1 MARPAPSARAAW
13 KRLRDFALGLP
24 EAVEEF
30 PWGDRV
36 AKVRKKIFI
45 FLGDGDGDDPRVS
58 IKLHGDAHAHALSLP
73 NAKPTSYNLGKSGWV
88 TISLSEVRAQPEL
101 LCEWVEISYCAI
113 APKRLSAALATQHE
127 RTLRK

>member
-1 MARPAPSARAAW
+1 MARAAPSVRATW

-45 FLGDGDGDDPRVS
+45 FIGEGAGSDATIAL
-58 IKLHGDAHAHALSLP
+58 KLTGDAHGHALSLP
-73 NAKPTSYNLGKSGWV
+73 GAKPTAYNLGKAGWV
-88 TISLSEVRAQPEL
+88 TIPLAAVREHPEL
-101 LCEWVEISYCAI
+101 LEEWIEISYCLV
-113 APKRLSAALATQHE
+113 APKRLSATI
-127 RTLRK
+127 